1 MPLQAGQALLWVLA
15 AAAFKG
21 TETVDASVTKGK
33 LAERYTLQKKRRGVK
48 QGGVPAVVP
57 NNWFAALVTA
67 DTPPGHRAC
76 SFLRA

>member
-1 MPLQAGQALLWVLA
+1 MLA
-15 AAAFKG
+15 AAALKG
-21 TETVDASVTKGK
+21 TKTVDASVTEGR

-57 NNWFAALVTA
+57 NWFAALVTA
-67 DTPPGHRAC
+67 DTPPGRRAC